1 MKKKQRREI
10 MQLKI
15 TSQKFC
21 KMQEVL
27 KGSPY
32 FLLGKLITYLFYLF
46 WIVT

>member
-21 KMQEVL
+21 KMQEVSSN
-27 KGSPY
+27 GGHYGTDQSESR
-32 FLLGKLITYLFYLF
+32 I
-46 WIVT
+46 